1 MSTLTDPQSFTA
13 FLASRGRAYVM
24 SSDEVGK
31 FQSGYPEHG
40 CNCYASGEE
49 LNAECIMPH
58 AWRDMLVW
66 LDMLY
71 LNSDYAEKV
80 MIRAEDMDEEPREAL
95 ENMTGPEEED
105 VTADVVTENE
115 EAEST
120 ETKPAEAQ
128 QE

>member
-1 MSTLTDPQSFTA
+1 
-13 FLASRGRAYVM
+13 M

-31 FQSGYPEHG
+31 FQSGYREHG

-58 AWRDMLVW
+58 AWRDMLAW

-71 LNSDYAEKV
+71 LNPDYAEQV
-80 MIRAEDMDEEPREAL
+80 VIRAEDMDEETRDAL
-95 ENMTGPEEED
+95 ENMTAPEEED
-105 VTADVVTENE
+105 VTAEAVTKDE

-120 ETKPAEAQ
+120 ETKPVEAQ
-128 QE
+128 QD